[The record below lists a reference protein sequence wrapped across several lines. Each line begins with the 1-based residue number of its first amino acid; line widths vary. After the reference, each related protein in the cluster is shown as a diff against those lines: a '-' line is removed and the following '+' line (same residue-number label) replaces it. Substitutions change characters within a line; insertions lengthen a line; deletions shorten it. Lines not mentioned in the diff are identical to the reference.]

1 MCTDVGV
8 AEIMVVWLFQY
19 VCVWMCVCICGC
31 GFACGRVCVC
41 VCVVGGVDVVVP
53 GFVCGVCVCLRNVC
67 LCGCEFV
74 CVILV
79 FRVCLFMCA
88 WV

>member
-1 MCTDVGV
+1 M
-8 AEIMVVWLFQY
+8 
-19 VCVWMCVCICGC
+19 
-31 GFACGRVCVC
+31 C